1 METKN
6 KGFDTGIASEYLVL
20 SMLYRLGIDAYMTL
34 GNKKSV
40 DIWIKNDDGSD
51 ISIDVKSVRAFDSVP
66 VGNVVAKDNH
76 YVVFVIYNN
85 KFEDVLTLPEFY
97 IVPSKYVVENR
108 TKYDLKGGGERF
120 NIFKKSIKDKKGI
133 KDYIN
138 RWDLL
143 KKGDSYQL

>member
-1 METKN
+1 MIMETKN

-40 DIWIKNDDGSD
+40 DIWIRNGDDFA
-51 ISIDVKSVRAFDSVP
+51 IEIDVKSVREYDSIP
-66 VGNVVAKDNH
+66 VGNVEAKDNR
-76 YVVFVIYNN
+76 YIVFVIYNK
-85 KFEDVLTLPEFY
+85 KFDFKDVPTLPEFY
-97 IVPSKYVVENR
+97 IVTSKYVVENR
-108 TKYDLKGGGERF
+108 TKYDLKSGGERF
-120 NIFKKSIKDKKGI
+120 NIFKKDI

-143 KKGDSYQL
+143 KKG

>member
-1 METKN
+1 MIMETKN

-66 VGNVVAKDNH
+66 VGNVEAKDNH

-143 KKGDSYQL
+143 KKG

>member
-1 METKN
+1 MIMETKN

-20 SMLYRLGIDAYMTL
+20 SMSYRLGIDAYMTL

-108 TKYDLKGGGERF
+108 IKYDLKSGGERF
-120 NIFKKSIKDKKGI
+120 NIFKKDI

-143 KKGDSYQL
+143 KKG

>member
-1 METKN
+1 MIMETKN

-66 VGNVVAKDNH
+66 VDNVVAKDNH

-108 TKYDLKGGGERF
+108 TKYDLKDGGERF
-120 NIFKKSIKDKKGI
+120 NIFKKGI

-138 RWDLL
+138 CWDLL
-143 KKGDSYQL
+143 KKR

>member
-1 METKN
+1 MIMETKN

-20 SMLYRLGIDAYMTL
+20 SMLYRLGVDAYMTL

-40 DIWIKNDDGSD
+40 DIWIKNDDD
-51 ISIDVKSVRAFDSVP
+51 FAIEIDVKSVREYDSIP
-66 VGNVVAKDNH
+66 VGNVEAKDNH
-76 YVVFVIYNN
+76 YIVFVIYNK
-85 KFEDVLTLPEFY
+85 KFDFKDVPTLPEFY

-108 TKYDLKGGGERF
+108 TKYDLKSGGERF
-120 NIFKKSIKDKKGI
+120 NIFKKDI

-143 KKGDSYQL
+143 KKR

>member
-1 METKN
+1 
-6 KGFDTGIASEYLVL
+6 
-20 SMLYRLGIDAYMTL
+20 MLYRLGIDAYMTL

-66 VGNVVAKDNH
+66 VDNVVAKDNH

-108 TKYDLKGGGERF
+108 TKYDLKDGGERF
-120 NIFKKSIKDKKGI
+120 NIFKKGI

-138 RWDLL
+138 CWDLL
-143 KKGDSYQL
+143 KKR

>member
-1 METKN
+1 MIMETKN

-40 DIWIKNDDGSD
+40 DIWIKNDDD
-51 ISIDVKSVRAFDSVP
+51 FAIEIDVKSVREYDSIP
-66 VGNVVAKDNH
+66 VGNVEAKDNR
-76 YVVFVIYNN
+76 YIVFVIYNK
-85 KFEDVLTLPEFY
+85 KFDFKDVPTLPEFY
-97 IVPSKYVVENR
+97 IVPSKYHNFVFLTIRN
-108 TKYDLKGGGERF
+108 DLKSGGERF
-120 NIFKKSIKDKKGI
+120 NIFKKDI

-143 KKGDSYQL
+143 KKR

>member
-1 METKN
+1 MIMETKN
-6 KGFDTGIASEYLVL
+6 KGLDTGIASEYLVL

-108 TKYDLKGGGERF
+108 TKYDLKDGGKTY
-120 NIFKKSIKDKKGI
+120 NIFKKDI

-143 KKGDSYQL
+143 KKG

>member
-6 KGFDTGIASEYLVL
+6 KGFETGIASEYLVL

-108 TKYDLKGGGERF
+108 TKYDLKDGGKTY
-120 NIFKKSIKDKKGI
+120 NIFKKDI

-143 KKGDSYQL
+143 KKG

>member
-1 METKN
+1 MIMETKN

-20 SMLYRLGIDAYMTL
+20 SMLYRLGVDAYMTL

-40 DIWIKNDDGSD
+40 DIWIKNDDD
-51 ISIDVKSVRAFDSVP
+51 FAIEIDVKSVRECDSIP
-66 VGNVVAKDNH
+66 VGNVEAKDNR
-76 YVVFVIYNN
+76 YIVFVIYNK
-85 KFEDVLTLPEFY
+85 KFDFKDVPTLPEFY

-108 TKYDLKGGGERF
+108 TKYDLKSGGERF
-120 NIFKKSIKDKKGI
+120 NIFKKDI

-143 KKGDSYQL
+143 KKR

>member
-1 METKN
+1 MIMETKN
-6 KGFDTGIASEYLVL
+6 KGFETGIASEYLVL

-108 TKYDLKGGGERF
+108 TKYDLKDGGKTY
-120 NIFKKSIKDKKGI
+120 NIFKKDI

-143 KKGDSYQL
+143 KKG

>member
-1 METKN
+1 MIMETKN

-108 TKYDLKGGGERF
+108 TKYDLKDGGKTY
-120 NIFKKSIKDKKGI
+120 NIFKKDI

-143 KKGDSYQL
+143 KKG

>member
-1 METKN
+1 MIMETKN

-108 TKYDLKGGGERF
+108 TKYDLKDGGKTY
-120 NIFKKSIKDKKGI
+120 NIFKKDI

>member
-1 METKN
+1 MIMETKN

-40 DIWIKNDDGSD
+40 DIWIRNDDD
-51 ISIDVKSVRAFDSVP
+51 FAIEIDVKSVREYDSIP
-66 VGNVVAKDNH
+66 VGNVEAKDNR
-76 YVVFVIYNN
+76 YIVFVIYNK
-85 KFEDVLTLPEFY
+85 KFDFKDVPTPPEFY

-108 TKYDLKGGGERF
+108 TKYDLKSGGERF
-120 NIFKKSIKDKKGI
+120 NIFKKDI

-143 KKGDSYQL
+143 KKR

>member
-1 METKN
+1 MIMETKN

-108 TKYDLKGGGERF
+108 TKYDLKDGGKTY
-120 NIFKKSIKDKKGI
+120 NIFKKDI

-138 RWDLL
+138 R
-143 KKGDSYQL
+143 

>member
-66 VGNVVAKDNH
+66 VGNVEAKDNH

-143 KKGDSYQL
+143 KKG

>member
-1 METKN
+1 MIMETKN

-85 KFEDVLTLPEFY
+85 KLEDVLTLPEFY

-108 TKYDLKGGGERF
+108 TKYDLKDGGKTY
-120 NIFKKSIKDKKGI
+120 NIFKKDI

-143 KKGDSYQL
+143 KKG

>member
-1 METKN
+1 MIMETKN

-143 KKGDSYQL
+143 KKG

>member
-1 METKN
+1 MIMETKN

-20 SMLYRLGIDAYMTL
+20 SMLYRLGVDAYMTL

-40 DIWIKNDDGSD
+40 DIWIKNDDD
-51 ISIDVKSVRAFDSVP
+51 FVE
-66 VGNVVAKDNH
+66 AKDTR
-76 YVVFVIYNN
+76 YIVFVIYNK
-85 KFEDVLTLPEFY
+85 KFDFKDVPTLPEFY

-108 TKYDLKGGGERF
+108 TKYDLKSGGERF
-120 NIFKKSIKDKKGI
+120 NIFKKDI

-143 KKGDSYQL
+143 KKR

>member
-1 METKN
+1 MIMETKN

-66 VGNVVAKDNH
+66 VDNVVAKDNH

-108 TKYDLKGGGERF
+108 TKYDLKDGGKTY
-120 NIFKKSIKDKKGI
+120 NIFKKDI

-143 KKGDSYQL
+143 KKG

>member
-6 KGFDTGIASEYLVL
+6 KGFETGIASEYLVL

-66 VGNVVAKDNH
+66 VGNVEAKDNH

-143 KKGDSYQL
+143 KKG

>member
-108 TKYDLKGGGERF
+108 IKYDLKSGGERF
-120 NIFKKSIKDKKGI
+120 NIFKKDI

-143 KKGDSYQL
+143 KKG

>member
-1 METKN
+1 MIMETKN
-6 KGFDTGIASEYLVL
+6 KGFETGIASEYLVL
-20 SMLYRLGIDAYMTL
+20 SMQYRLGIDAYMTL

-66 VGNVVAKDNH
+66 VDNVVAKDNH
-76 YVVFVIYNN
+76 YVLFVIYKN

-120 NIFKKSIKDKKGI
+120 NIFKKDI

-143 KKGDSYQL
+143 KKG

>member
-1 METKN
+1 MIMETKN

-66 VGNVVAKDNH
+66 VDNVVAKDNH

-108 TKYDLKGGGERF
+108 IKYDLKSGGERF
-120 NIFKKSIKDKKGI
+120 NIFKKDI

-143 KKGDSYQL
+143 KKG

>member
-1 METKN
+1 MIMETKN

-66 VGNVVAKDNH
+66 VGNMVAKDNH

-108 TKYDLKGGGERF
+108 TKYDLKDGGKTY
-120 NIFKKSIKDKKGI
+120 NIFKKDI

-143 KKGDSYQL
+143 KKG

>member
-1 METKN
+1 MIMETKN
-6 KGFDTGIASEYLVL
+6 KGFETGIASEYLVL

-66 VGNVVAKDNH
+66 VGNVEAKDNH

-143 KKGDSYQL
+143 KKG

>member
-1 METKN
+1 MIMETKN

-108 TKYDLKGGGERF
+108 IKYDLKSGGERF
-120 NIFKKSIKDKKGI
+120 NIFKKDI

-143 KKGDSYQL
+143 KKG

>member
-1 METKN
+1 MIMETKN

-108 TKYDLKGGGERF
+108 TKYDLKDGGKL
-120 NIFKKSIKDKKGI
+120 IIS
-133 KDYIN
+133 
-138 RWDLL
+138 L
-143 KKGDSYQL
+143 KRI